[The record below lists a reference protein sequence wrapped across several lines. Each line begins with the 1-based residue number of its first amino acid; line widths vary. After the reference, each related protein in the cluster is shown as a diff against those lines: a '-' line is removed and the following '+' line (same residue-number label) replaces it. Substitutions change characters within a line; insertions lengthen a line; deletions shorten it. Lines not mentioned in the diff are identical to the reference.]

1 MKCQLV
7 LPTLLTASLVG
18 AQSVADLPSCSL
30 PCFSTAVAATG
41 CGVTD
46 YLCQCSATNAASI
59 KSSVTSCLA
68 TSTCSIGDLEKV
80 QTFSNTFCPSV
91 LSSASEASASPTSST
106 SSATSDTLSSP
117 TGDTSS
123 STPSASPASSSSST
137 QSTSGP
143 AVGENFG
150 AGTSGTTWGKLPVNA
165 PPGNRGPTFEAVSVI
180 LLSVAALVLALRF
193 FARIYT
199 KSIRQVVRGV
209 GPDEWLALI
218 TLVITAGVTADIIVG
233 NKYGMGKHLS
243 INTTPVQ
250 IVAILKLVYAFVIM
264 ITVSF
269 GTMKISILFLYLRMT
284 PERSHKIAIYVLMGF
299 IISHEIASLVGAIFQ
314 CVPID
319 EFWSLGNPL
328 QSPKC
333 INIIAFDSFNN
344 AWSAMEDVIIWVLP
358 IPVIWKLKVPF
369 SRKVGLWALVAISSI
384 SVTCAI
390 VRMASLI
397 IWMRSVDIS
406 WNYPLIPFLSNMEV
420 CVGLMT
426 SSVPAIYPLFRR
438 SERKPSYSDPAPPPM
453 GSPEKSWVSQDSHDE
468 TAVPSIE
475 DRSSTA
481 DRSSKRWSFLS
492 RKTKSSR
499 GGELS
504 TVSES
509 GPRTELKS
517 VFDSEE
523 VGDCIPGLAK

>member
-1 MKCQLV
+1 M
-7 LPTLLTASLVG
+7 
-18 AQSVADLPSCSL
+18 
-30 PCFSTAVAATG
+30 
-41 CGVTD
+41 
-46 YLCQCSATNAASI
+46 TNS
-59 KSSVTSCLA
+59 
-68 TSTCSIGDLEKV
+68 
-80 QTFSNTFCPSV
+80 
-91 LSSASEASASPTSST
+91 
-106 SSATSDTLSSP
+106 
-117 TGDTSS
+117 
-123 STPSASPASSSSST
+123 
-137 QSTSGP
+137 
-143 AVGENFG
+143 
-150 AGTSGTTWGKLPVNA
+150 
-165 PPGNRGPTFEAVSVI
+165 
-180 LLSVAALVLALRF
+180 
-193 FARIYT
+193 
-199 KSIRQVVRGV
+199 
-209 GPDEWLALI
+209 
-218 TLVITAGVTADIIVG
+218 
-233 NKYGMGKHLS
+233 
-243 INTTPVQ
+243 
-250 IVAILKLVYAFVIM
+250 
-264 ITVSF
+264 
-269 GTMKISILFLYLRMT
+269 TMKISILFLYLRMT
-284 PERSHKIAIYVLMGF
+284 PERSHKIAIYVIMGF
-299 IISHEIASLVGAIFQ
+299 IVTHEIASLLVKPLSPKICCTYWMLTLTQGAIFQ

-344 AWSAMEDVIIWVLP
+344 AWSSMEDVIIWVLP

-384 SVTCAI
+384 SVVCAI
-390 VRMASLI
+390 VRMAALI

-475 DRSSTA
+475 DRSSTT

-492 RKTKSSR
+492 RKTKSSK